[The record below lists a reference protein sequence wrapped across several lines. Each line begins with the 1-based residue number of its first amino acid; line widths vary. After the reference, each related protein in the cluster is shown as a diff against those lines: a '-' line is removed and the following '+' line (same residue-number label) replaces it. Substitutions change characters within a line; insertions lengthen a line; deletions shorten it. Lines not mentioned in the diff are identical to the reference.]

1 MNASFTN
8 MRGLWGTNARGMRLA
23 CFVVERVPGLAGHES
38 NSESKYRRLIDL
50 HATVHQL
57 VY

>member
-1 MNASFTN
+1 